1 VVGGNSVADI
11 GYGPNMDKRFRQT
24 RWRAGY
30 KPDEVDGFVEVVDDA
45 LRSPTPM
52 LSATDVARSRF
63 TPVVL
68 MSGYHMGDVD
78 EYLEDAERLLTVR
91 AQG

>member
-1 VVGGNSVADI
+1 
-11 GYGPNMDKRFRQT
+11 MDKRFRQT
-24 RWRAGY
+24 LWRAGY

-45 LRSPTPM
+45 LRSPTPR
-52 LSATDVARSRF
+52 LSAADVARSRF

-78 EYLEDAERLLTVR
+78 DFLEDAERQLTMR